1 MEVDFGTPPALQRG
15 TVHETEQDVKLCNA
29 GPTVSLNLLLM
40 IIALSITITLTVST

>member
-29 GPTVSLNLLLM
+29 GPTVSH
-40 IIALSITITLTVST
+40 SKYTLHCSYTKQ